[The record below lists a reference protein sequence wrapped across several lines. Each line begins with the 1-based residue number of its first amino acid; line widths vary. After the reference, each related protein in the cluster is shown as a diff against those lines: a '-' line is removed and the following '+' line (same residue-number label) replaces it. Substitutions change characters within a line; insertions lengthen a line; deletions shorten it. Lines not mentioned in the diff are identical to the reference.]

1 MEKIKYTI
9 ENKYGDMI
17 IYVFNNPLKS
27 RAKALEQIKIWRGE
41 SKTFEGIK
49 MSLSIFNYEKISTFP
64 ILTGKKMNSIEILEL
79 LQTENDILNSQ
90 DYPSDLQFM
99 VTKTPNGEEYKHL
112 IDQFLFLYSFTLD

>member
-1 MEKIKYTI
+1 MKYTI
-9 ENKYGDMI
+9 ENSYGDML
-17 IYVFNNPLKS
+17 IYIFNNPLKS

-64 ILTGKKMNSIEILEL
+64 ILSGKKMNSFEILEL
-79 LQTENDILNSQ
+79 LQTENDILNTF
-90 DYPSDLQFM
+90 DYPYDLQVM
-99 VTKTPNGEEYKHL
+99 VTKTPDGEEYKHL

>member
-9 ENKYGDMI
+9 ENKYGDML
-17 IYVFNNPLKS
+17 IYIFNNPLKS

-41 SKTFEGIK
+41 SKSFEGIK

-64 ILTGKKMNSIEILEL
+64 ILTGKKMNSVEILEL

>member
-1 MEKIKYTI
+1 MEKMKYTI

-17 IYVFNNPLKS
+17 IYIFNNPLKS

-49 MSLSIFNYEKISTFP
+49 MALSIFNYEKISTFP
-64 ILTGKKMNSIEILEL
+64 ILTGKKMNSVEILEL